1 MSTLNN
7 QTNFEDVYSN
17 MIAGQVAGFSGDVEK
32 SIFYIARSLLDTEHI
47 HFAFGKSRDG
57 KTHYYLAQASAKF
70 SSIPYFETALTVAF
84 PDHPQHQGDGA
95 YFLEGGAISSVLFK
109 DGARFS
115 LLTNTTSEIIKAVE
129 DSGLPVI
136 NVEKFSPLPMQSVSG
151 RLRLIADK
159 ISSITLKVSVAI
171 IGIGFAVGVGA
182 NIGTAYYSNKLQ
194 TSSAQDAT
202 ELNLLLTKIDHASPL
217 SAQLAQFQKTSS
229 VVVRAGG
236 WIDTYNLEKDVVS
249 FQVSLPEWVTNDF
262 IEALGKNAIADHDI
276 KNNLIKVK
284 SNVKPN

>member
-1 MSTLNN
+1 MSTHTI

-32 SIFYIARSLLDTEHI
+32 SIYYIARSLLDTEHI
-47 HFAFGKSRDG
+47 HFAFGKSLDG
-57 KTHYYLAQASAKF
+57 KNHYYLAQASSKF
-70 SSIPYFETALTVAF
+70 SSIPYFETPLTVAF

-109 DGARFS
+109 DGAKFS

-136 NVEKFSPLPMQSVSG
+136 NVEKFTPRPMNSVSG

-159 ISSITLKVSVAI
+159 ISNITLKVSAAVIVIGLA
-171 IGIGFAVGVGA
+171 IGIGSNV
-182 NIGTAYYSNKLQ
+182 GTAYYTNKLQ
-194 TSSAQDAT
+194 ASSTQDAT
-202 ELNLLLTKIDHASPL
+202 ELNLLLTKIEHASPL
-217 SAQLAQFQKTSS
+217 SSQLAEFQRTSA

-249 FQVSLPEWVTNDF
+249 FEVSLPEWVTHDY